1 MSKNNNY
8 DYFFCKCSTQNKI
21 IFGTNCFIRMKNLPI
36 LFLLFFVGQTWAQ
49 PLDVMTMD
57 TFELRKV
64 RVNDSLSLAYVDEGT
79 GAQTLLFVHGLG
91 SYQKAWLKNI
101 PALSGQYRCI
111 AVDLPGYGT
120 SDGISGGY
128 AMTFFASVLADFI
141 RTLQLERV
149 VLVGHSMGGQI
160 ALHLALAAPD
170 LLSRLVLVA
179 PAGFELFSAQEKLW
193 FQQVYTPAWVAAA
206 TPEQIRSNFKLNF
219 FRMPED
225 ANLMIED
232 RIRLSSDPGFDAYCA
247 MVPRCVQGMLEEPV
261 LERLSDIR
269 LPSLIVF
276 GAEDILIPNRLLH
289 PGLTTQ
295 QVAETGRDK
304 LPDSRLIM
312 VPEAG
317 HFVQWEKAT
326 EVNQAI
332 LDFLKN

>member
-1 MSKNNNY
+1 MALM
-8 DYFFCKCSTQNKI
+8 DDTQNKI
-21 IFGTNCFIRMKNLPI
+21 IFGTNCFIRMKNLSI
-36 LFLLFFVGQTWAQ
+36 LFLLFFVGQIWAQ
-49 PLDVMTMD
+49 SKDLMTMD
-57 TFELRKV
+57 TFELQKI
-64 RVNDSLSLAYVDEGT
+64 RVNDSLSLAYVDAGNGE
-79 GAQTLLFVHGLG
+79 QTILFVHGLG

-101 PALSGQYRCI
+101 SALSGKYRCI
-111 AVDLPGYGT
+111 AIDLPGYGGSGGI
-120 SDGISGGY
+120 SDGYS
-128 AMTFFASVLADFI
+128 MTFFASVLADFI
-141 RTLQLERV
+141 RTMQLKKV
-149 VLVGHSMGGQI
+149 ILAGHSMGGQI

-170 LLSRLVLVA
+170 LLSHLILVA

-193 FQQVYTPAWVAAA
+193 FRQVYTPAWVAAA
-206 TPEQIRSNFKLNF
+206 TPEQIKSNFKLNF
-219 FRMPED
+219 FRMPDD
-225 ANLMIED
+225 ASLMIED
-232 RIRLSSDPGFDAYCA
+232 RIQLSSEPGFDAYCA
-247 MVPRCVQGMLEEPV
+247 MIPECVQGMLEEPV

-295 QVAETGRDK
+295 LVAETGRDK

-317 HFVQWEKAT
+317 HFVQWEKAS